1 MKRLS
6 IGNKYVRKMW
16 LRNAVKKGNIWAMF
30 PSIIGQ
36 RTLHVEVTLEDA
48 EIFMFRDEDAFL
60 SEYMVEHLGLKQIVD
75 TNYIWR

>member
-6 IGNKYVRKMW
+6 IGNKYVRKVW
-16 LRNAVKKGNIWAMF
+16 IRNAVKKGNIYGMF
-30 PSIIGQ
+30 PIAAMACVRSK
-36 RTLHVEVTLEDA
+36 VTLEDA

-60 SEYMVEHLGLKQIVD
+60 SEFMVEHLGLKQIVD